1 MSIFF
6 KENLILV
13 SIINDN
19 YDYVFKG
26 YLYKY
31 FCSVMTKELSF
42 CQKLKSSDSNIF
54 AILWCKPL
62 IFQT

>member
-31 FCSVMTKELSF
+31 FCSVMANLQWYFK
-42 CQKLKSSDSNIF
+42 
-54 AILWCKPL
+54 KPL
-62 IFQT
+62 SDQ